1 MQAYGSDRVRRGDG
15 ERVILSSHEPK
26 GWTARVEKTLTS
38 AEFPGTAVLWEERYF
53 EVVRAEPVAGGVRYI
68 LEPWRDHHAM
78 RVTDRYDEESEVLRI
93 EEQRKARLREKHRKS
108 ANALALLTGHL
119 PAVAQEQLGR
129 ELGILP
135 ARITLIS
142 VVGEYVVVAALLLWL
157 VNGRITNTPRP
168 FAAVVIFISLGFET
182 TFRFFIAWTQ
192 SRPIGSTIGF
202 IVYLLFN
209 GLPATEKGFAV
220 PIPTPSPEVQA
231 RDTLT
236 LREPLVTLLPAS
248 DQARIA
254 ARFAYDYR
262 RLSGP
267 VAIFILVFAVGGVIT
282 AIRTNAV
289 PMLIVASFLS
299 IEQIVRLLTLRSG
312 PAGSVFGWFVR
323 PFVRKLL

>member
-15 ERVILSSHEPK
+15 ERIVLSSHAPK

-68 LEPWRDHHAM
+68 LEPWHDQHAM
-78 RVTDRYDEESEVLRI
+78 RLTDRYDEVSEARRI
-93 EEQRKARLREKHRKS
+93 EEQRKAHERERHRKS
-108 ANALALLTGHL
+108 ANALALLAGHL
-119 PAVAQEQLGR
+119 PAVAQEELGR
-129 ELGILP
+129 ELGVLP
-135 ARITLIS
+135 SRITLIS
-142 VVGEYVVVAALLLWL
+142 VVGEFVALAALVLWL
-157 VNGRITNTPRP
+157 VNGKVTNSPRP
-168 FAAVVIFISLGFET
+168 FAAVVIFIYLGLET
-182 TFRFFIAWTQ
+182 MFRFFIAWTQ

-202 IVYLLFN
+202 ILYLLFN

-220 PIPTPSPEVQA
+220 PIPTPSSEVLA

-236 LREPLVTLLPAS
+236 LREPLITLLPAS

-267 VAIFILVFAVGGVIT
+267 VAIFILVFAAGGVIT
-282 AIRTNAV
+282 ALRTNAV
-289 PMLIVASFLS
+289 PMLLLASFLS
-299 IEQIVRLLTLRSG
+299 IEQIIRLLALRSG
-312 PAGSVFGWFVR
+312 PAASVFGWFVR